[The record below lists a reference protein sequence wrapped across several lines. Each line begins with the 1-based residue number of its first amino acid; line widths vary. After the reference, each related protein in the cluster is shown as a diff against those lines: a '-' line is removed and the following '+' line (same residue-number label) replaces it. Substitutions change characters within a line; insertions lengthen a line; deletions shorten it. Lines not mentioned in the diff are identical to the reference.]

1 MIEAGAPST
10 GGRVVPAP
18 PGVVMVAPL
27 EVPRNAES
35 VRSERPRWKWGSK
48 SAAKGIIEAGAF
60 GLRPEGGWARAFYS
74 ASSPIRWAF
83 WRLARKFSGS
93 WNATACESS
102 QQILATDATSV
113 STIVDR
119 NPA

>member
-1 MIEAGAPST
+1 MRGQ
-10 GGRVVPAP
+10 GHY
-18 PGVVMVAPL
+18 
-27 EVPRNAES
+27 
-35 VRSERPRWKWGSK
+35 K
-48 SAAKGIIEAGAF
+48 EAGAF

-102 QQILATDATSV
+102 QQILATDAASV

>member
-1 MIEAGAPST
+1 MGWAAPK
-10 GGRVVPAP
+10 GRKQ
-18 PGVVMVAPL
+18 G
-27 EVPRNAES
+27 N
-35 VRSERPRWKWGSK
+35 
-48 SAAKGIIEAGAF
+48 SAAKGIIRAGAF
-60 GLRPEGGWARAFYS
+60 GPRPEGGWARAFYS